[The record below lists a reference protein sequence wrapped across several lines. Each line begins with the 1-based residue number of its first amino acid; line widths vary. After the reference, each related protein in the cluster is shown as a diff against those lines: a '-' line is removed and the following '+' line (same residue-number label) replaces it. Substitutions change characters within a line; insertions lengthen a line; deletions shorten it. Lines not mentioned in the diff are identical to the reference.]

1 MTNWLLFSMTLKPST
16 HLLMGKLHIMDGE
29 TPIESYVATSGLVR
43 YQDKKHQSWRG
54 IGAIPECNKV
64 GISSYSVLTEP
75 YSCGPD
81 PKNTEILFHVNKPFR
96 ILVDGIWRAGF
107 GIHFD
112 AENPGSGGC
121 IALRDKAEWNEFI
134 AFMANYAA
142 KGFSS
147 IPLIVEYDALPSA
160 SATIGNRVA
169 V

>member
-1 MTNWLLFSMTLKPST
+1 M
-16 HLLMGKLHIMDGE
+16 
-29 TPIESYVATSGLVR
+29 
-43 YQDKKHQSWRG
+43 
-54 IGAIPECNKV
+54 
-64 GISSYSVLTEP
+64 TEP

-121 IALRDKAEWNEFI
+121 IALRDKVEWTEFI
-134 AFMANYAA
+134 AFMANYAD
-142 KGFSS
+142 KGYSS